1 MEFSEIEYKTIREYY
16 FEGGGKKKKEKGGGG
31 VGCEGLERNGSR
43 MKDVEAELLC
53 TSCSELT

>member
-1 MEFSEIEYKTIREYY
+1 MKLNIRLSESTISKE
-16 FEGGGKKKKEKGGGG
+16 EAKKKKEKGGGG